1 MVWDKRYT
9 HHIARVLAELA
20 GNAARRAP
28 FVVGGYGVL
37 ALVALAIAAL
47 NLEINTNTNSMIAQ
61 DLPFRQDFAELN
73 RSFPALANNFIA
85 VVEADDPEVAREAT
99 KSLVISF
106 SGRPDLF
113 KHIYSPGVSA
123 FFDQHALLYMPQLKF
138 NEITDRAQRAAPML
152 QALAREPSLPGL
164 AGMVGGLAARGGKN
178 TLAGLNDF
186 LVSVQGVVEARI
198 SGRPKPMDWEA
209 SLTGAPEEPGDTNTK
224 FGPKRHY
231 VFVQPVLDY
240 TALEPARVALRAAE
254 RLASDPEVTR
264 SGQVRVRFTGEAA
277 MSSEELRTVADGAS
291 LAGALSFILVAC
303 VLIFGVRS
311 WRLVVAALS
320 MLVVGLM
327 LTAGFAALSVGHLNL
342 ISVAFGVLF
351 VGLGIDF
358 AIHFALRFEEERAL
372 PGHAAEVLEDVAAM
386 TGPALLLCTV
396 TTTLAFLAFSPT
408 DFAGMAQLGVISAGG
423 MVIAFLL
430 SMTLLPALLSLMPG
444 NPGKPDY
451 PLLSW
456 QITAPGYG
464 VRKHLTIVILL
475 AGIAAMYVAP
485 SAVFEG
491 DPIAL
496 KDPNTTAV
504 KAFKAL
510 NQDTDAPSY
519 IAELVVDN
527 ASEARVMATRLQDVF
542 EVREVVSALSFIPS
556 DQTQRL
562 ARVRN
567 IRSIMPDPK
576 SNQVPDRGADARENA
591 LAALRKSLFA
601 FERSKAVPEEVRS
614 SAQQLRRTLDIYLST
629 VADRTANDRG
639 LELDLFGGLLPSLQD
654 FVGKLDVERIT
665 VDTLG
670 PGLRSRYLSED
681 GKYRLDIVPR
691 GSINDDLSM
700 RRFVSVVKSV
710 APNATGSP
718 VEIVGGADVVAKA
731 MLQATGVAALLIAIV
746 LFGALRRIGD
756 VLLVLLPIGLAGV
769 LLIATTVILG
779 IPFNFANVIVLPLLI
794 GLGVDSGIHLVM
806 RTREEIA
813 AGHQAELLETST
825 PRAVLL
831 SALTTIGSFGSLAV
845 SAHRGTASM
854 GELLTIAIVLT
865 LVCTL
870 IVLPTLVDWFLK
882 PRHRRSFGR

>member
-1 MVWDKRYT
+1 MVWDKSYT
-9 HHIARVLAELA
+9 HHIAKVLALLA

-28 FVVGGYGVL
+28 LIVGGYVVL
-37 ALVALAIAAL
+37 ALVALAIAVTQ
-47 NLEINTNTNSMIAQ
+47 LEINTNTNEMIAK

-73 RSFPALANNFIA
+73 RSFPALGDNFIA
-85 VVEADDPEVAREAT
+85 VVEADDPETAREAA

-106 SGRPDLF
+106 AGRPDIF

-123 FFDQHALLYMPQLKF
+123 FFDQHAFLYMPQARF
-138 NEITDRAQRAAPML
+138 NSIADRVQRAAPLL
-152 QALAREPSLPGL
+152 QAIVAEPSLPGL
-164 AGMVGGLAARGGKN
+164 AGLVGGLAARGAKD
-178 TLAGLNDF
+178 LSPDF
-186 LVSVQGVVEARI
+186 AEFLGSVQSVVAAQIGGRSRALDWQAVLGEEKAEA
-198 SGRPKPMDWEA
+198 A
-209 SLTGAPEEPGDTNTK
+209 DTNIK
-224 FGPKRHY
+224 LGPARHY
-231 VFVQPVLDY
+231 VFVQPVLDFS
-240 TALEPARVALRAAE
+240 ALEPAKLAITAAQ

-264 SGQVRVRFTGEAA
+264 SGQVKVSFTGEAA

-291 LAGALSFILVAC
+291 LAGILSLILVAC

-327 LTAGFAALSVGHLNL
+327 LTAGFAALSIGHLNL
-342 ISVAFGVLF
+342 ISIAFGVLF

-386 TGPALLLCTV
+386 TGPALLLCTA
-396 TTTLAFLAFSPT
+396 TTTLAFLAFAPT

-423 MVIAFLL
+423 MAIAFLL
-430 SMTLLPALLSLMPG
+430 SMTLLPALLALMPG
-444 NPGKPDY
+444 NPGKPTY
-451 PLLSW
+451 PLLAW
-456 QITAPGYG
+456 NLGAPGYG
-464 VRKHLTIVILL
+464 VRKYLTIVVLV

-496 KDPNTTAV
+496 KDPEASAV
-504 KAFKAL
+504 KVFKAL
-510 NQDTDAPSY
+510 KNDREAPSY
-519 IAELVVDN
+519 VAELVVKN
-527 ASEARVMATRLQDVF
+527 ATEARIMASRLKDVF
-542 EVREVVSALSFIPS
+542 EVRDVISALSFIPG
-556 DQTQRL
+556 DQAQRT
-562 ARVRN
+562 ARLRN
-567 IRSIMPDPK
+567 LRSIIPEPK
-576 SNQVPDRGADARENA
+576 SNQLPDRGEDARKKA
-591 LAALRKSLFA
+591 LAGLKKSLA
-601 FERSKAVPEEVRS
+601 GLERNKSAPAEVRKA
-614 SAQQLRRTLDIYLST
+614 AQQLRRTIDIYSN
-629 VADRTANDRG
+629 AEPRSAQDDRV
-639 LELDLFGGLLPSLQD
+639 LELSLFGDLWPTLNT
-654 FVGKLDVERIT
+654 FIEKLDAERIT
-665 VDTLG
+665 VDTLDA
-670 PGLRSRYLSED
+670 GLRSRYLSED
-681 GKYRLDIVPR
+681 GKYRLDILPR
-691 GSINDDLSM
+691 AAITDDLTM
-700 RRFVSVVKSV
+700 RRFVTAVKDV
-710 APNATGSP
+710 APHATGAP
-718 VEIVGGADVVAKA
+718 VEIVGGADVVAGA

-769 LLIATTVILG
+769 LLIATTVIFG

-831 SALTTIGSFGSLAV
+831 SALTTIASFGSLAV
-845 SAHRGTASM
+845 SNHRGTASM

-870 IVLPTLVDWFLK
+870 IVLPTLVDWFLR
-882 PRHRRSFGR
+882 PRHRRSFGG